1 MDDVQIQDAPTA
13 VDNVARVCVTS
24 VDDSHTAEDVEDT
37 CPLTA
42 LKRIRTCVRYL
53 LFEFFPFYNKECA
66 DVQSALQFIIVK
78 ARLSTQTYVCVQT
91 M

>member
-53 LFEFFPFYNKECA
+53 SFYPSTARN
-66 DVQSALQFIIVK
+66 VQMYKVRYNSSQ
-78 ARLSTQTYVCVQT
+78 
-91 M
+91 